1 MRNDYR
7 THRAP
12 YYGGQRFARTLQE
25 AFGPYTNHTIHPT
38 IHPTER
44 RAGWLRS
51 LFWTAVI
58 FAGAALGIV
67 FGVPL

>member
-1 MRNDYR
+1 MKNDYR

-38 IHPTER
+38 ER
-44 RAGWLRS
+44 RAGRLRS

-58 FAGAALGIV
+58 FAGAALGV
-67 FGVPL
+67 AFGVPL